1 MYDWFLKKNSKQL
14 LDRALTSS
22 QFELYFFHIFLT
34 DQIDVLVQLPKNNV
48 SELLFHPANFMNGDL
63 DDLTD
68 DKDMEKEHFRYVLLF
83 MITHPTR

>member
-1 MYDWFLKKNSKQL
+1 MFFLL
-14 LDRALTSS
+14 
-22 QFELYFFHIFLT
+22 FLI

-68 DKDMEKEHFRYVLLF
+68 DKDMEKEHFRYFFCLHLDQLLF
-83 MITHPTR
+83 VYF

>member
-1 MYDWFLKKNSKQL
+1 M

-48 SELLFHPANFMNGDL
+48 SELLFHPANFMNEDL

-68 DKDMEKEHFRYVLLF
+68 DKDMEKEHFRYFFVYILISCLF
-83 MITHPTR
+83 TFDLT